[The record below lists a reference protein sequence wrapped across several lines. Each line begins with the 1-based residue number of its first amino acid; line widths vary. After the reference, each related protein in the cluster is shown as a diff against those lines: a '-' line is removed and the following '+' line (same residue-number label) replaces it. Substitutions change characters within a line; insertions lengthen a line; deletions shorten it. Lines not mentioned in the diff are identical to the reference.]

1 MIRGDFAPRSRGPQR
16 GVLEELAEGLR
27 YAASVTPIRAPILL
41 LALFG
46 FGGMAYATLLPVFVK
61 DIGGDAN
68 TLGFLSSAS
77 AAGSILGTAVVAT
90 RKSVIGMGRLAVA
103 ACFAYAAFLFVFAFA
118 GTLAT
123 ALPVLVVLGAAMMLQ
138 LGCCNT
144 ILQSVVDEDKRGRVM
159 SLFTMAFMATVPLG
173 ALAAGAIAS
182 HYGFRAMLF
191 ACAGWVSLVALAFV
205 QQMPR
210 LRRET
215 RAVYLRRGI
224 LEAEEELDLAT
235 KPAA

>member
-1 MIRGDFAPRSRGPQR
+1 
-16 GVLEELAEGLR
+16 LR
-27 YAASVTPIRAPILL
+27 YAASITPIRAPILL

-46 FGGMAYATLLPVFVK
+46 FGGMAYATLLPVFVR
-61 DIGGDAN
+61 DIGGDVN
-68 TLGFLSSAS
+68 TLGYLSSAS

-90 RKSVIGMGRLAVA
+90 RKSVLGMGRLAIA

-144 ILQSVVDEDKRGRVM
+144 ILQSVVEEDKRGRVM
-159 SLFTMAFMATVPLG
+159 SLFTMSFMATVPLG
-173 ALAAGAIAS
+173 ALAAGAIAT
-182 HYGFRAMLF
+182 HFGFRAMIF
-191 ACAGWVSLVALAFV
+191 SCAGWVLLVALAFA

-215 RAVYLRRGI
+215 RAVYVERGI
-224 LEAEEELDLAT
+224 LEAEDELEIAT